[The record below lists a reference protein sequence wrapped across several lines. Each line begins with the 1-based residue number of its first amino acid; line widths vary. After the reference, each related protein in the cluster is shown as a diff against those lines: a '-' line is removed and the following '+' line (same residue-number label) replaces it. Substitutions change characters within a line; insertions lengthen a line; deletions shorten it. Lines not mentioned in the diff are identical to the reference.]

1 MEEERKSTLAYCKG
15 CGHFKLAGSTRICNY
30 LEDVGHRRPC
40 PPGEGCTEHTSR
52 AGEAKKEPARA
63 APKKKVLDGFKPV
76 PPKHRG
82 KIDTEKALR
91 MHGEGATD
99 ADLMKEFGVTRN
111 GIQAWRQRHALQ
123 ANRAKKGSYG
133 LMKKDQEAGT
143 PDAPTQE
150 PAQESAEPA
159 TVSNALPVDEPAQE
173 TEVFT
178 LEKLFDLILRCRRAG
193 LGKARIRINGKD
205 VEDIFNVN
213 ISNPNDGAV
222 VDLTTERLTEI

>member
-15 CGHFKLAGSTRICNY
+15 CGHFKLVGGTRICNY

-40 PPGEGCTEHTSR
+40 PPGEGCTEHTNR
-52 AGEAKKEPARA
+52 AGEPQREPARA

-76 PPKHRG
+76 PPKRRG

-111 GIQAWRQRHALQ
+111 GIQAWRQRHDLQ

-133 LMKKDQEAGT
+133 LMKKGQEAVT
-143 PDAPTQE
+143 PEAP
-150 PAQESAEPA
+150 AR
-159 TVSNALPVDEPAQE
+159 EPAQE
-173 TEVFT
+173 TETFT
-178 LEKLFDLILRCRRAG
+178 LEKLFELILRCRRAG